1 MSPKARIEFVGMHV
15 SMCVCRQQEIF
26 PFEYVGDF
34 SSFQEAP
41 ERSKEARCV
50 EQASQNV
57 IGRCLMLFTPR
68 DW

>member
-1 MSPKARIEFVGMHV
+1 MSPNAGIEFVGMHV
-15 SMCVCRQQEIF
+15 SMCVCSVCSQQEKF
-26 PFEYVGDF
+26 QLEYVGVF

-57 IGRCLMLFTPR
+57 MGRCLMLFAP
-68 DW
+68 